1 MRNRKPNAFEKIL
14 LIVGVAVLMVGY
26 GLIHRQIII
35 DGFTIEIII
44 AIFLWFVL
52 VALIIIAA
60 ANENIKEELKDIVEL
75 QLQEIRLLREE
86 IRKK

>member
-1 MRNRKPNAFEKIL
+1 MYGRKPNLFEKIL
-14 LIVGVAVLMVGY
+14 LFIGIAVLMTGY
-26 GLIHRQIII
+26 GFIHRQVSIE
-35 DGFTIEIII
+35 GFNIYSLI
-44 AIFLWFVL
+44 AIFMWLSL

-60 ANENIKEELKDIVEL
+60 ANENIKEELKKIAEL